1 MGDTTA
7 RLVTEID
14 TTQVSVASKRMEGD
28 YKAAVG
34 GMDRA
39 TKEAQGSI
47 DKAAAATQTWA
58 RTGAVAMRGVAVGIG
73 AVTAGAA
80 ASEKQWLSLGTVIL
94 TSFAAGG
101 PVAGGIALVGAAI
114 GYLVGQTNKA
124 EEAAKSYAAE
134 LAKIGDDA
142 FKRQFDAFGAAA
154 DKVKALKDAMAAPGS
169 GLADETKK
177 ARTELDAVTEAL
189 ARLESG
195 SEKYEAAD
203 VLLRAGYLKRSAALR
218 ELIGLLTQQGQA
230 EQAARFEAVR
240 SINSGFERQAAG
252 LRADAAGAPSNVT
265 SLSSKL
271 AELEERRV
279 FLKRQGLASTIEELH
294 QLEATI
300 DGTKMLLGVTKEVN
314 AEKLNRKVDDELAN
328 LYAVTDAQKQSLALE
343 RQIRDLRK
351 EGATDA
357 QVGAIRA
364 AATWRRTYDEA
375 KKAREE
381 MKAFYDAI
389 GQTLS
394 TGLTSLIADGI
405 TNGFRNGADIG
416 RQIVNDLLRQILQ
429 SLVSSGIQAAFGA
442 LFGGEG
448 GGGGGAFGLVSTI
461 VGAVAGGGG
470 GGAGLASAAVGAGS
484 GVDLGEVLGG
494 GCAGGT

>member
-14 TTQVSVASKRMEGD
+14 TTQVSVASKKMEAD

-34 GMDRA
+34 GMDSA
-39 TKEAQGSI
+39 TKQAQGSI
-47 DKAAAATQTWA
+47 DKAAASTQNWA
-58 RTGAVAMRGVAVGIG
+58 RTGAVAMRGMAVGIG

-101 PVAGGIALVGAAI
+101 PVAGAIAVVGAGIGLLVGE
-114 GYLVGQTNKA
+114 LNKA
-124 EEAAKSYAAE
+124 EDAAKAFRAEAAKIA
-134 LAKIGDDA
+134 DDA

-154 DKVKALKDAMAAPGS
+154 DKVKTLKEALGAPGS
-169 GLADETKK
+169 GLAAEVKK
-177 ARTELDAVTEAL
+177 TRAEFDTVTEAL
-189 ARLESG
+189 AKLEAG
-195 SEKYEAAD
+195 TGKYTDAEI
-203 VLLRAGYLKRSAALR
+203 LLRAGYLKRIEALR
-218 ELIGLLTQQGQA
+218 ELVPLLEKQRQA
-230 EQAARFEAVR
+230 EEASRFFAVQ
-240 SINSGFERQAAG
+240 SINSGFDRQAAG

-265 SLSSKL
+265 GLESKL

-279 FLKRQGLASTIEELH
+279 FLKRQGLASTVEELR

-300 DGTKMLLGVTKEVN
+300 DGTRMLLGVTKEVN
-314 AEKLNRKVDDELAN
+314 AEKVGRKVDDELAN

-343 RQIRDLRK
+343 RQIRELRK

-357 QVGAIRA
+357 QVGAVRA

-394 TGLTSLIADGI
+394 TGLTNLIADGI

-429 SLVSSGIQAAFGA
+429 SLVSSGIQAAFAA
-442 LFGGEG
+442 LFGG
-448 GGGGGAFGLVSTI
+448 
-461 VGAVAGGGG
+461 AGGGG
-470 GGAGLASAAVGAGS
+470 GGLGAIFSTVAGAIGGGGGGVASAAAGVGS
-484 GVDLGEVLGG
+484 SVDLGSVLGG

>member
-14 TTQVSVASKRMEGD
+14 TSQVSAASKRMEAD
-28 YKAAVG
+28 YRGAVG

-47 DKAAAATQTWA
+47 DRAAQSTQAWA

-101 PVAGGIALVGAAI
+101 PVAGAIAIVGAAI

-124 EEAAKSYAAE
+124 EEAAKSYRDE
-134 LAKIGDDA
+134 LAKINADA
-142 FKRQFDAFGAAA
+142 IHRGFDAFLTASDRVKTLREAMGAPGNGLASELGEA
-154 DKVKALKDAMAAPGS
+154 RKQLDILTESLERMESSTEKATTDEIALEMVTRKRVKALA
-169 GLADETKK
+169 
-177 ARTELDAVTEAL
+177 ELV
-189 ARLESG
+189 
-195 SEKYEAAD
+195 
-203 VLLRAGYLKRSAALR
+203 
-218 ELIGLLTQQGQA
+218 GLLTQQKHA
-230 EQAARFEAVR
+230 EQAARGFAIQ
-240 SINSGFERQAAG
+240 SINSGFDRQAAG
-252 LRADAAGAPSNVT
+252 LRADALGTPSNET
-265 SLSSKL
+265 ALTSKL

-279 FLKRQGLASTIEELH
+279 FLKRQGLASTIDELH

-300 DGTKMLLGVTKEVN
+300 DGTRMLLGVTKDIN
-314 AEKLNRKVDDELAN
+314 AEKLNRKVGDELAN
-328 LYAVTDAQKQSLALE
+328 LYAVTDAQKTSLALE

-394 TGLTSLIADGI
+394 AGLTNLIADGI

-429 SLVSSGIQAAFGA
+429 SLVSSGIKAAFGA

-448 GGGGGAFGLVSTI
+448 GLGDIFGIATTAIGAFTGANVS
-461 VGAVAGGGG
+461 AP
-470 GGAGLASAAVGAGS
+470 GS
-484 GVDLGEVLGG
+484 GVVESIAAGAAGCGTGG
-494 GCAGGT
+494 